1 MAGCWEG
8 GAYETDIDTG
18 DAATAVVLDGRDHLV
33 DDLRGVRLGACH
45 DLQLVR
51 PALGILASHALKSHV
66 GSAAVTHLLE
76 FRCDARPAWQFRE
89 VNRLEPW
96 LLGLAEIEAPG
107 TVAAVDENNPRCA
120 VHEGHVPCHLSN
132 RSGAPHGY
140 NIAFFDSSIHD
151 TVPRRRQHIRKIQR
165 LLIRHIIRYFQQ
177 VDVPK
182 RHARVLRLTTCES
195 AREMRVAEHASRS
208 AAVHGVLDSV
218 GVRALALRRL
228 LFLAVVALAAG
239 DLEGGDNAVT
249 GLPFGDGGADGVDFA
264 AELVA

>member
-1 MAGCWEG
+1 
-8 GAYETDIDTG
+8 
-18 DAATAVVLDGRDHLV
+18 
-33 DDLRGVRLGACH
+33 
-45 DLQLVR
+45 VR

-132 RSGAPHGY
+132 RSGAPHSY
-140 NIAFFDSSIHD
+140 DIAFLDSSIHD
-151 TVPRRRQHIRKIQR
+151 AIPRRGQHIREVKR
-165 LLIRHIIRYFQQ
+165 FLIRHIIRYLQQ

-182 RHARVLRLTTCES
+182 RHARVLGLTACES
-195 AREMRVAEHASRS
+195 AREMRVSEHASRS
-208 AAVHGVLDSV
+208 ATVHGVLDGV
-218 GVRALALRRL
+218 GVCALALR
-228 LFLAVVALAAG
+228 
-239 DLEGGDNAVT
+239 
-249 GLPFGDGGADGVDFA
+249 
-264 AELVA
+264 